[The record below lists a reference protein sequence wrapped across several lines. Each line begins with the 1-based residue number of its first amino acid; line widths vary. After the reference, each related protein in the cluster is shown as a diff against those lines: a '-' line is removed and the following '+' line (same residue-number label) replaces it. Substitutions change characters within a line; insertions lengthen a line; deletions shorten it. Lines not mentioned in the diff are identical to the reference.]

1 MNLPPQPAS
10 PSANQAASQPER
22 FGWLKRLNTSMSEWA
37 ASLTWWRMIGL
48 ILIVV
53 IVSQMM
59 RDVLNLRHDKE
70 PAVAVTRTA
79 KEGNEKAGRQHD
91 CEGDEIR
98 IGGKNGGIVICDG
111 KRVRKTAPPSTET
124 APVAGPPNVPAMPP
138 GTASSAPAAPDAPG
152 APVAGSSKDSPT
164 KSKKDS
170 VRIDIGGSD
179 GDEDSDG
186 LPSPRTVIK
195 RTFGGVL
202 GDLFSFVLLALF
214 GYLIASKV
222 IVRKTAEAD
231 AKLRVVTE
239 GADREAIQRQLLQAR
254 LKLLQAQ
261 VEPHFLFNTLA
272 AVDYLI
278 ETDPKRASIMQK
290 TLIGYLRAALP
301 QMRQDSST
309 LGREV
314 TLIRAYLELLKLRIE
329 DRLEFEIKVPA
340 NLESAVFPPM
350 VLQTVVEN
358 AIKHGIEPKP
368 EGGRITVQAEVV
380 DGKLRVEVVDTG
392 VGLPEGDIFG
402 NTKNGNGLG
411 LDNIRNRLA
420 MLYPGAS
427 SMELQ
432 SGYEGGTT
440 VRLSIPYQP
449 QTHSTNDK
457 FR

>member
-1 MNLPPQPAS
+1 MNQPSQPAS
-10 PSANQAASQPER
+10 PPASTPAGQTER
-22 FGWLKRLNTSMSEWA
+22 FGWLKRLNTSMSGWA

-53 IVSQMM
+53 IVNQMM

-79 KEGNEKAGRQHD
+79 KEGNDKAGRQHD

-111 KRVRKTAPPSTET
+111 KRVRKTAPPATDP
-124 APVAGPPNVPAMPP
+124 APDAGTPNVPAVPP
-138 GTASSAPAAPDAPG
+138 GTVSSSATAPDASNPPAAGKVKEG
-152 APVAGSSKDSPT
+152 APKAKR
-164 KSKKDS
+164 DS
-170 VRIDIGGSD
+170 VRIDIGGDEGD
-179 GDEDSDG
+179 GDDDG

-231 AKLRVVTE
+231 AKVRVATE

-278 ETDPKRASIMQK
+278 ETDPKRASVMQK

-392 VGLPEGDIFG
+392 AGLPEGDIFG

-420 MLYPGAS
+420 MLYPGTS

-449 QTHSTNDK
+449 QTHSTDDK

>member
-1 MNLPPQPAS
+1 MSLPSQPAG
-10 PSANQAASQPER
+10 PSASQPLSQPER

-59 RDVLNLRHDKE
+59 RDVLNLRHDKV
-70 PAVAVTRTA
+70 PSVPITRTA

-111 KRVRKTAPPSTET
+111 KRVRKAAPPAAG
-124 APVAGPPNVPAMPP
+124 APGVAAPP
-138 GTASSAPAAPDAPG
+138 GTGSSSPSVPDAPG
-152 APVAGSSKDSPT
+152 APDESNAKDNAS

-170 VRIDIGGSD
+170 VRIDIGGD
-179 GDEDSDG
+179 EGDEGDG

-202 GDLFSFVLLALF
+202 GDFFSFVLLALF
-214 GYLIASKV
+214 GYVIASKV

-380 DGKLRVEVVDTG
+380 EGKLRVEVVDTG

>member
-1 MNLPPQPAS
+1 MTLPSQPAGPSGGPS
-10 PSANQAASQPER
+10 PSQPER

-59 RDVLNLRHDKE
+59 RDVLNLRHDKV
-70 PAVAVTRTA
+70 PSVPITRTA
-79 KEGNEKAGRQHD
+79 KEGNQQAGRQHD

-111 KRVRKTAPPSTET
+111 KRVRKTEPSAANAPP
-124 APVAGPPNVPAMPP
+124 VPAVPP
-138 GTASSAPAAPDAPG
+138 GVGSSRPAAPG
-152 APVAGSSKDSPT
+152 APSAPEAESSNDAPSKG
-164 KSKKDS
+164 KKDS
-170 VRIDIGGSD
+170 VRIEIGGDDDD
-179 GDEDSDG
+179 GNG
-186 LPSPRTVIK
+186 PSSARTVIK

-202 GDLFSFVLLALF
+202 GDLFSFMLLALF

-231 AKLRVVTE
+231 AKLRVATE
-239 GADREAIQRQLLQAR
+239 GADREAMQRQLLQAR

-380 DGKLRVEVVDTG
+380 DGKLRVDVVDTG

-402 NTKNGNGLG
+402 STKNGNGLG

-432 SGYEGGTT
+432 SGYAGGTT